1 MTQFNSLATLGG
13 RQRGPE
19 PMDAR
24 GRHLFQ
30 IIDMLGAAKLDLEE
44 RRVMIDVEGVK
55 LPEHDGG
62 VFRRELLV
70 LAIVI
75 QSPRQ
80 DGIGL
85 FRGKL
90 FECADAGFQLHLL
103 GQLGEVT
110 FRLGWRQAPP
120 FLHDRHVEL
129 KYAVGADPKRRIGIV
144 IGDLEVV
151 AKVLLTAEF
160 TGFDGLHVIDR
171 VVGEGPLV
179 ERGRQGSRH

>member
-30 IIDMLGAAKLDLEE
+30 IVDMLGATKLDLEE
-44 RRVMIDVEGVK
+44 RRVMIDVEGLK

-62 VFRRELLV
+62 VFRGELLI

-75 QSPRQ
+75 QSARQ
-80 DGIGL
+80 DRIV
-85 FRGKL
+85 FFCSKL
-90 FECADAGFQLHLL
+90 FKCADAGFQLHLL
-103 GQLGEVT
+103 GQLGEVALR
-110 FRLGWRQAPP
+110 FGWRQAPP

-151 AKVLLTAEF
+151 AKVLLAAEF
-160 TGFDGLHVIDR
+160 TGFDGLLVIDC

-179 ERGRQGSRH
+179 ERSGQVSRH